1 MNRITDKIKFAPL
14 HVSAVFVIGLFF
26 FTSGIFAAQ
35 TETILVESR
44 HRTGEIQPNN
54 IQPEGSAGLPDMAD
68 IIPLAA
74 ELTSRLKILESKFK
88 SGLDIAAIE
97 IKYGEMEAG
106 LNDFSDRL
114 QRLKDSGDYRYTK
127 LMELKEANKQK
138 GDSLA
143 VINKPLN
150 LAIRQ
155 LDAWRNEWLIE
166 QKKWKQWQASLVRT
180 EQVGQLQMT
189 FQEAD
194 TTIETASNRIRTQL
208 DALLAVQAR
217 AGGIQVKINTFAEE
231 IEGLIAGQWHSVL
244 FETSPPMLSL
254 GYISQFSGDLWI
266 AVRRGIDGIAWPNR
280 SFFEQQGWF
289 VFIQGFLSL
298 VAIIALYRNRET
310 LRRFEHWRFLAVR
323 PVSAGLFFFAIP
335 FILFYEYEGAPDIWK
350 LANLIMAGICFIRLS
365 GALAEASWKRQFC
378 CGLVIVYIVTRFLN
392 LIEFPVPLFRLY
404 TVFICLLG
412 LLFCFL
418 WIRKSARLQE
428 PGLTVWLLRLSFL
441 FSAIILIAEFTGKT
455 SLASYLFFSLT
466 LSIATVFAFLLFAYM
481 IRGSIEWL
489 FRTSLLQRASVLYSD
504 TTAIIRRLTHFI
516 DIAIWGL
523 VLLPS
528 ILTIWGVYDSLTE
541 ATRGLLGLGFQWG
554 SRRITIGL
562 VLTALGIIY
571 GSFLI
576 SWIFQKLV
584 MDVLLRSRQIDR
596 GSQHSIKRLTH
607 YTILVIGFLA
617 ALSTLGFEATKITIL
632 LSALGVGIGF
642 GLQGLVNN
650 LVSGLILLFERPI
663 RVGDTIQLGDNWAEI
678 RRIGLRST
686 VVRTFEEADLIIPN
700 ADLIT
705 NQVINWT
712 LTNRLVRLT
721 IPVGVAYGSDVPLVM
736 ETLAA
741 CAKDRENVVA
751 HPEPQVLF
759 LRFGESSL
767 NFELRVWVKDADYR
781 LDVMSQLHQEID
793 RVFREKKI
801 EIAFPQL
808 DLHMRSMENSA
819 RSQMAEEKR
828 ETNKQS

>member
-1 MNRITDKIKFAPL
+1 MNRVMDKERLTPL
-14 HVSAVFVIGLFF
+14 WIAAVFVPGLFF
-26 FTSGIFAAQ
+26 FASTICAAETQTISG
-35 TETILVESR
+35 ESR
-44 HRTGEIQPNN
+44 RPTVDTQPQD
-54 IQPEGSAGLPDMAD
+54 IPDAAVRVPDMAD

-74 ELTSRLKILESKFK
+74 QLNSRLRILENKFRF
-88 SGLDIAAIE
+88 GLDIAAIE
-97 IKYGEMEAG
+97 TKYGELEAG

-127 LMELKEANKQK
+127 LMELKEVNKQK

-143 VINKPLN
+143 VINRPLN

-155 LDAWRNEWLIE
+155 LDTWRNEWLTE
-166 QKKWKQWQASLVRT
+166 QKKWKQWQSSLIRT
-180 EQVGQLQMT
+180 EQVGQLQLT

-194 TTIETASNRIRTQL
+194 TTIETALNRIRTQL
-208 DALLAVQAR
+208 DALLSVQAR

-231 IEGLIAGQWHSVL
+231 IEDLIAGQWHSVL

-254 GYISQFSGDLWI
+254 GYLSQFSGDLWI
-266 AVRRGIDGIAWPNR
+266 AVRRGIDSIAWPNR

-298 VAIIALYRNRET
+298 VVILALYRNRET
-310 LRRFEHWRFLAVR
+310 LSRFEHWRFLTLR

-335 FILFYEYEGAPDIWK
+335 FILLYEYEGAPDIWK
-350 LANLIMAGICFIRLS
+350 LANLTVTGICFIRLS
-365 GALAEASWKRQFC
+365 GVLTEASWKRQFC
-378 CGLVIVYIVTRFLN
+378 CGLVIVYLVTRFLN

-404 TVFICLLG
+404 TIFIALLG
-412 LLFCFL
+412 LLFCFR
-418 WIRKSARLQE
+418 WIRKSTQH
-428 PGLTVWLLRLSFL
+428 PKSGLTAWLLRLSFL
-441 FSAIILIAEFTGKT
+441 FSAFILIAEFTGKT

-481 IRGSIEWL
+481 IRGGIEWL
-489 FRTSLLQRASVLYSD
+489 FRTSPLQRASVLYSD

-541 ATRGLLGLGFQWG
+541 ATKGLLGLGLQWG
-554 SRRITIGL
+554 SQRITVGL

-584 MDVLLRSRQIDR
+584 MDVLLRTRQIDR

-650 LVSGLILLFERPI
+650 LVSGLILLFERPV

-686 VVRTFEEADLIIPN
+686 IVRTFEEADLIIPN

-705 NQVINWT
+705 NQVTNWT

-736 ETLAA
+736 ATLAA
-741 CAKDRENVVA
+741 CAKDRENVVS

-767 NFELRVWVKDADYR
+767 DFELRVWIKDADYR
-781 LDVMSQLHQEID
+781 LDEMSRLHQEID
-793 RVFREKKI
+793 RAFREKKI
-801 EIAFPQL
+801 EIAFPQQ
-808 DLHMRSMENSA
+808 DLHLRSIDDSA
-819 RSQMAEEKR
+819 RLHIADENR
-828 ETNKQS
+828 ENDKQQ